1 MLWNKISSLFEL
13 ADEQQNEEGDIP
25 EAIAVL
31 LIHAGRIDGHEDED
45 ERTRR
50 DELLTG
56 KFGLEPK
63 ELAELTEKAGQLDED
78 AVDLYQ
84 FTSVLTKAFDQE
96 GRKNIVRM
104 LWEIVL
110 ADGVVTDYEAN
121 FMWRAAELLGVS
133 TRDRVTLR
141 KSVEASLSGSPA
153 GAE

>member
-1 MLWNKISSLFEL
+1 MLWSKITSLFEL
-13 ADEQQNEEGDIP
+13 THEPEAEEHDIA

-31 LIHAGRIDGHEDED
+31 LIHAGRIDGQEDED
-45 ERTRR
+45 EQAKR

-56 KFGLEPK
+56 KFGLK
-63 ELAELTEKAGQLDED
+63 SQELSELTEKAGRLDSE
-78 AVDLYQ
+78 AVDLYA
-84 FTSVLTKAFDQE
+84 FTSVLTKAFDQD

-110 ADGVVTDYEAN
+110 ADGIVTDYEAN

-133 TRDRVTLR
+133 TRDRVALR
-141 KSVEASLSGSPA
+141 KAVEASLSGGAA

>member
-1 MLWNKISSLFEL
+1 MLWTKISSLFEL
-13 ADEQQNEEGDIP
+13 SAEPEASEDDVA

-45 ERTRR
+45 EKARR
-50 DELLTG
+50 DGLLTG
-56 KFGLEPK
+56 KFGLAPE
-63 ELAELTEKAGQLDED
+63 ELQELTEKAGRLDDE
-78 AVDLYQ
+78 AVDLYR
-84 FTSVLTKAFDQE
+84 FTSVLTKSFDQD
-96 GRKNIVRM
+96 GRKHIVRM

-133 TRDRVTLR
+133 TRDRVNLR
-141 KSVEASLSGSPA
+141 KSVEASLPGDPA